1 MDRDMAENWDD
12 TDDPE
17 ERRRRQPLSNGQV
30 MGFIAAYW
38 TRLPLQFAAIIGL
51 MFLATLADLTIPTAA
66 GRLVDVVSRPARA
79 PSQAWAAWASLSA
92 LYVVFSLVRT
102 VAFRTS
108 NSFYARNMERIV
120 RAAFARVQDYS
131 ADWHANTFA
140 GATVR
145 RVSRAMWGFDAVS
158 DATLLMLGPTVM
170 VLIGLS
176 ISIGLRWPIAGLFT
190 GVMVAAYMGV
200 NIWLT
205 QKYIRPANLRSN
217 RLDSEIGAVLA
228 DAIAGNA
235 AVKSFG
241 AEAREVERFGQ
252 TTTRW
257 RQAMTA
263 TWNRFN
269 IMGLFQNLLLISLQ
283 AGLTA
288 LMVGRWARGEASPGD
303 VAFAV
308 TAFMLMSGYLRNFG
322 EIFRALQRGIDDTM
336 DVAAYMQQPP
346 QIQDPADPAPFAP
359 QLGLIRFEGVSFRYQ
374 GQSAAVYDA
383 FDLTIQPG
391 ERVALVGPTGA
402 GKSTFV
408 KLLQRL
414 YDLDAGRITVDGIDI
429 ASVRQSELRRA
440 IAVAESVAPAILWVD
455 EIDKAFAGS
464 QGSGQTDGGTTARV
478 FGTFLTW
485 LSEKTAPVFV
495 VATANDISQLPPELL
510 RKGRLDEIF
519 FVDLPSLEERQEI
532 FRIHIARHNRAVE
545 KFDVAALGKASTD
558 FSGAEIQEAINSA
571 LYDAFYDKGDISTE
585 SILAALA
592 QTVPLAKTMDEQI
605 NRLRSW
611 AEGRARNASVPR
623 EAHKA
628 STVRRME
635 L

>member
-200 NIWLT
+200 NIWMT

-257 RQAMTA
+257 REAMTA

-336 DVAAYMQQPP
+336 DVAAYMRQPP

-440 IAVAESVAPAILWVD
+440 IAVVPQDPALFHRTIAENIGYARPDATHD
-455 EIDKAFAGS
+455 EIVLAARRARAHDFITRLPAGYDTLVGERGDKLSGGERQRVAIARAFLA
-464 QGSGQTDGGTTARV
+464 D
-478 FGTFLTW
+478 
-485 LSEKTAPVFV
+485 APIQV
-495 VATANDISQLPPELL
+495 
-510 RKGRLDEIF
+510 LDEATSSLDVETEREVQAATEALMAGRTTIVIAHRLSTIRTADRILVF
-519 FVDLPSLEERQEI
+519 QDGRVVEEGRHADLV
-532 FRIHIARHNRAVE
+532 ARGGAYARLNAV
-545 KFDVAALGKASTD
+545 
-558 FSGAEIQEAINSA
+558 
-571 LYDAFYDKGDISTE
+571 
-585 SILAALA
+585 
-592 QTVPLAKTMDEQI
+592 
-605 NRLRSW
+605 
-611 AEGRARNASVPR
+611 AEG
-623 EAHKA
+623 
-628 STVRRME
+628 TV
-635 L
+635 

>member
-200 NIWLT
+200 NIWMT

-440 IAVAESVAPAILWVD
+440 IAVVPQDPALFHRTIAENIAYARPDASQEDVELAARRALAHDFIARLPKGYETLVGERGVKLSGGERQRVAIARAFLADAPILV
-455 EIDKAFAGS
+455 
-464 QGSGQTDGGTTARV
+464 
-478 FGTFLTW
+478 
-485 LSEKTAPVFV
+485 
-495 VATANDISQLPPELL
+495 
-510 RKGRLDEIF
+510 LDEATS
-519 FVDLPSLEERQEI
+519 SLDVETEQLIQAATEALMRGRTTLLI
-532 FRIHIARHNRAVE
+532 AHRLSTIRSADRILVFQNGRIVEDGRHGELIARGGVYARLSAV
-545 KFDVAALGKASTD
+545 GS
-558 FSGAEIQEAINSA
+558 
-571 LYDAFYDKGDISTE
+571 
-585 SILAALA
+585 
-592 QTVPLAKTMDEQI
+592 M
-605 NRLRSW
+605 
-611 AEGRARNASVPR
+611 
-623 EAHKA
+623 
-628 STVRRME
+628 
-635 L
+635 